1 MKIYDTAG
9 KIKITKYPTPPQVQS
24 GGNSRGPD
32 GSDGPIKTS
41 SFVMDKMKARIA
53 SETGV
58 VADRVA
64 KLKEQ
69 IKSGDYKVD
78 AQKLARNML
87 VESLKE
93 DLS

>member
-9 KIKITKYPTPPQVQS
+9 KIKITKYPTPPEVWS
-24 GGNSRGPD
+24 GGNSRGSD

-41 SFVMDKMKARIA
+41 SFVMDKMKALIA
-53 SETGV
+53 SELEV
-58 VADRVA
+58 CSDRVA
-64 KLKEQ
+64 ELKEQ

-78 AQKLARNML
+78 SQKLVRNML